1 MHQKV
6 NLRAFILS
14 RLKIENG
21 EVIVYSTASGYLGT
35 FQVEDE
41 SELEDLQDMLENV
54 IFGLLSDL
62 RVIKTDSSLK
72 A

>member
-6 NLRAFILS
+6 NLREFILS

-21 EVIVYSTASGYLGT
+21 EVVIYSTVSGYLGT

-41 SELEDLQDMLENV
+41 SGLEDLQDMLENV

-62 RVIKTDSSLK
+62 RVVKSDSSLK

>member
-14 RLKIENG
+14 RIKIENG
-21 EVIVYSTASGYLGT
+21 EVIVYSTASGYLGK